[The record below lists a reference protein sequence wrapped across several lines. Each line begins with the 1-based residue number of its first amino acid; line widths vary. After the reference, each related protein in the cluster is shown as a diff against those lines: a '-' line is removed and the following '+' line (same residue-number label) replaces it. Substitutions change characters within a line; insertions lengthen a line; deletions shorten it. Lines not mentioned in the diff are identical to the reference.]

1 MTLQQLEYILA
12 LNRHR
17 HFAKAAEACGVNQ
30 STLSI
35 SIQKLEDELDARI
48 FNRDSHPVTLTSIGE
63 EIITQAKIAVFNA
76 KLIKEIALSRKT
88 SAKGHLRI
96 GLIGSVSVYLLP
108 RLIRFMKHEYPNVS
122 IIPEEASSE
131 SLVHKLLLTEID
143 CAILTSNIKNDNIL
157 EIPLYK
163 EELVAFVSPDDELF
177 KQDELHKEDLPMDRM
192 WRLSGKHSP
201 ANTLLGTE
209 NHDKHYNMAGTIE
222 TLVRIVM
229 LNGGYTIIPKTHIE
243 LMRKQYLTSIRPI
256 LPTTYRPISLYI
268 RKDYTS
274 ERLLNILIQA
284 IKQSVPNDLISS
296 PLLNN
301 PIKL

>member
-1 MTLQQLEYILA
+1 MTLQQLEYILS
-12 LNRHR
+12 LNRYR
-17 HFAKAAEACGVNQ
+17 HFAKAAEACGVTQ
-30 STLSI
+30 STMSI
-35 SIQKLEDELDARI
+35 AIQKLEDELDIKI
-48 FNRDSHPVTLTSIGE
+48 FDRDTHPVSVTPIGE
-63 EIITQAKIAVFNA
+63 EIITQAKIAVFNT
-76 KLIKEIALSRKT
+76 KQIKEIALSKKT
-88 SAKGHLRI
+88 SAKGLLHI

-108 RLIRFMKHEYPNVS
+108 RLIQHMRSTFPGVS
-122 IIPEEASSE
+122 ILPEEAASE
-131 SLVHKLLLTEID
+131 ALVNKLLLTEID
-143 CAILTSNIKNDNIL
+143 CAIMTSDIKHPNLL

-177 KQDELHKEDLPMDRM
+177 GQQELYKENLPMDRM

-201 ANTLLGTE
+201 ANTLFSTDGEEKT
-209 NHDKHYNMAGTIE
+209 YNMAGTME

-243 LMRKQYLTSIRPI
+243 LMRKQYLSSIRPI
-256 LPTTYRPISLYI
+256 LPKTYRPISLYI

-274 ERLLNILIQA
+274 ERLLNILVEA
-284 IKQSVPNDLISS
+284 IKKSVPEDLISS

>member
-12 LNRHR
+12 LNRYR
-17 HFAKAAEACGVNQ
+17 HFGKAAESCGINQ

-35 SIQKLEDELDARI
+35 SIQKLEEELDIKI
-48 FNRDSHPVTLTSIGE
+48 FDRDSHPISVTAIGE

-76 KLIKEIALSRKT
+76 KLIKEIALSKKI
-88 SAKGHLRI
+88 SARGLLHV

-108 RLIRFMKHEYPNVS
+108 RLIRFMRAEYPAVS

-131 SLVHKLLLTEID
+131 SLINKLLLTEID
-143 CAILTSNIKNDNIL
+143 CAIMTSNIKNDNIL
-157 EIPLYK
+157 EIPLYR
-163 EELVAFVSPDDELF
+163 EELVAFVSPEDELF
-177 KQDELHKEDLPMDRM
+177 SYKELHKNNLPTDRL

-201 ANTLLGTE
+201 ANTLLSEE
-209 NHDKHYNMAGTIE
+209 NNDKPYNMAGTIE

-243 LMRKQYLTSIRPI
+243 LMRKQYLASIRPI

-274 ERLLNILIQA
+274 ERLLNILIEA
-284 IKQSVPNDLISS
+284 IKNSVPEDLINS

>member
-17 HFAKAAEACGVNQ
+17 HFAKAAESCGVTQ

-35 SIQKLEDELDARI
+35 SIQKLEDELDVRI
-48 FNRDSHPVTLTSIGE
+48 FDRDSHPITLTPIGE
-63 EIITQAKIAVFNA
+63 EIITQTKIAVFNT

-88 SAKGHLRI
+88 SAKGLLRI

-108 RLIRFMKHEYPNVS
+108 RLIKFMKHEYPNVS
-122 IIPEEASSE
+122 ITPEEASSE
-131 SLVHKLLLTEID
+131 SLINKLLLTEID

-163 EELVAFVSPDDELF
+163 EDLVAFVSPDDELY
-177 KQDELHKEDLPMDRM
+177 KEDLPMDRM

-201 ANTLLGTE
+201 ANTLFSTE

-243 LMRKQYLTSIRPI
+243 LMRKQYLSSIRPI
-256 LPTTYRPISLYI
+256 LPTTFRPISLYI

-274 ERLLNILIQA
+274 ERLLNILIEA